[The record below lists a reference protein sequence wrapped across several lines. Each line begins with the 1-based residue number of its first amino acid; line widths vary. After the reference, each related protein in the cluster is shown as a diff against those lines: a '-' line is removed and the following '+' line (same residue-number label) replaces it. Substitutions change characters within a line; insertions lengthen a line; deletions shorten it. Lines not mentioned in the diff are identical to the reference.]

1 MKLPATT
8 SASLSF
14 SWRAAIAVA
23 VFVIALA
30 VPIQMASTAR
40 ADQYDER
47 IRALQQDI
55 GRYEAAAATLA
66 QQANTLQT
74 EVDKLNNEKAAIQA
88 QVDISQAK
96 YDQLVAQIADTEK
109 KIKENQDTLGDI
121 LADLYIDGRASTVEL
136 LASSKS
142 IKDYINKQEYRAS
155 IRDQLNSTIKEV
167 KDLKAQLETQKID
180 AERVLV
186 DQKSQRDA
194 LAAKEAEK
202 QKLLNETQ
210 GNEAAY
216 RNLSNQRT
224 NEINEL
230 RRLQQEE
237 IARRT
242 SGGRGYNVVPGP
254 SIYGG
259 YPTAW
264 ATAPQNA
271 YVDPW
276 GMYTRQCTSYAAYK
290 VNQAYGNMPFWG
302 GIGNAW
308 EWKRNAV
315 NRGIPNGKVPKAGSV
330 GVLQD
335 GGFGHVAWVDSV
347 QPNGTITIDHY
358 NVNWSG
364 NYARWTGVSP
374 TFFDDYIYFG
384 EW

>member
-1 MKLPATT
+1 MKLSATT
-8 SASLSF
+8 SASSSF
-14 SWRAAIAVA
+14 IWRAVLAAIV
-23 VFVIALA
+23 VIMAFA
-30 VPIQMASTAR
+30 VPIQMASRAS

-55 GRYEAAAATLA
+55 ARYESAAATLA
-66 QQANTLQT
+66 QQADSLQT
-74 EVDKLNNEKAAIQA
+74 EVNKLNNEKAAIQA

-96 YDQLVAQIADTEK
+96 YDQLVAKIAETEQ
-109 KIKENQDTLGDI
+109 KIKDNQDALGDI
-121 LADLYIDGRASTVEL
+121 LADLYIEGKTSTIEL
-136 LASSKS
+136 LASSSS
-142 IKDYINKQEYRAS
+142 IGDYINKQEYRSS
-155 IRDQLNSTIKEV
+155 IRDQLGRTIKEV
-167 KDLKAQLETQKID
+167 KNLKAELEDQKTE
-180 AERVLV
+180 AERVLT

-202 QKLLNETQ
+202 QTLLNKTQ
-210 GNEAAY
+210 GDEAAY

-242 SGGRGYNVVPGP
+242 GGGKGYSVIPG
-254 SIYGG
+254 SSVNGG
-259 YPTAW
+259 YPDKW
-264 ATAPQNA
+264 ANYPQNSR
-271 YVDPW
+271 VDDW
-276 GMYTRQCTSYAAYK
+276 GMYNRQCTSYAAYK
-290 VNQAYGNMPFWG
+290 VWYHYRNMPYWG
-302 GIGNAW
+302 GFGNAW

-315 NRGIPNGKVPKAGSV
+315 NYGIPTGKVPKPGSV

-358 NVNWSG
+358 NVNWSA
-364 NYARWTGVSP
+364 NYARWTGLSP
-374 TFFDDYIYFG
+374 AFFDDYIYFG

>member
-8 SASLSF
+8 PASLSF
-14 SWRAAIAVA
+14 SWRAALAVA
-23 VFVIALA
+23 VIVMAFA
-30 VPIQMASTAR
+30 VPIQMATR
-40 ADQYDER
+40 AGANPYDDR
-47 IRALQQDI
+47 IRALQQDVS
-55 GRYEAAAATLA
+55 RYESAAASLA

-96 YDQLVAQIADTEK
+96 YDQLVAQIAETEK
-109 KIKENQDTLGDI
+109 KIKDNQDALGDI
-121 LADLYIDGRASTVEL
+121 LADLYLDSQTSTVEL
-136 LASSKS
+136 LASSNN
-142 IKDYINKQEYRAS
+142 IGDYINKQEYRS
-155 IRDQLNSTIKEV
+155 SVRDELGSTIKAV
-167 KDLKAQLETQKID
+167 KDLKATLETQKTE
-180 AERVLV
+180 AERVLAN
-186 DQKSQRDA
+186 QKAQRDA
-194 LAAKEAEK
+194 LADKEAEK

-210 GNEAAY
+210 GNEEVY
-216 RNLSNQRT
+216 RNLSTQRT

-230 RRLQQEE
+230 RRLQQQEVS
-237 IARRT
+237 RRT

-254 SIYGG
+254 GIYGG

-264 ATAPQNA
+264 ATAPQNS

-276 GMYTRQCTSYAAYK
+276 GMYTRQCTSYVAFK
-290 VNQAYGNMPFWG
+290 VDQVYGNMPYWG

-315 NRGIPNGKVPKAGSV
+315 NRGIPTGKIPKPGSV

-335 GGFGHVAWVDSV
+335 GGYGHVAWVESV
-347 QPNGTITIDHY
+347 QPDGTITIDHY
-358 NVNWSG
+358 NINWSG
-364 NYARWTGVSP
+364 NYSRWTGLSP

>member
-8 SASLSF
+8 PASLSF

-66 QQANTLQT
+66 QQADTLQT
-74 EVDKLNNEKAAIQA
+74 EVEKLNNEKAAIQA

-109 KIKENQDTLGDI
+109 KIKNNQDALGDI
-121 LADLYIDGRASTVEL
+121 LADLYIEGQTSTIEL
-136 LASSKS
+136 LASSNN
-142 IKDYINKQEYRAS
+142 IGDYINKQEYRS
-155 IRDQLNSTIKEV
+155 SVRDELGATIKEV
-167 KDLKAQLETQKID
+167 KDLKVQLETQKTD
-180 AERVLV
+180 AERVLI

-194 LAAKEAEK
+194 LQAKEDEK

-210 GNEAAY
+210 GSEAKY
-216 RNLSNQRT
+216 RSMSQDNANQ
-224 NEINEL
+224 INEL

-237 IARRT
+237 IARRS
-242 SGGRGYNVVPGP
+242 SGGRGGTVVPGL
-254 SIYGG
+254 SVNGG
-259 YPTAW
+259 YPDKW
-264 ATAPQNA
+264 ANSPQNSK
-271 YVDPW
+271 VDDW
-276 GMYTRQCTSYAAYK
+276 GMYNRQCTSYAAYK
-290 VNQAYGNMPFWG
+290 VWLAYRNMPYWG
-302 GIGNAW
+302 GFGNAW

-315 NRGIPNGKVPKAGSV
+315 NYGIPTGKVPKAGSV